1 MAAARVFHRRSR
13 DPGAAP
19 DRRDPAP
26 RVRAHA
32 REPACIFRAAPRERI
47 LFSGSRLVRVV
58 PAARL
63 PDLRERTLDH
73 EPRIARSRH
82 RRFVLRS
89 QRALDADLRAVAP
102 AAGRRAGAVAL
113 GGEAVCDRGRNNRRH
128 ERRFLGLGYSADT
141 QASRRACRRPD
152 ARDVDFARVGARGN
166 VWRAGHG
173 ARHGARR
180 SAVPEAAYGATRCSM
195 RACRSAA
202 LLVLLLVAWPPPS
215 EAQAAAQ
222 GLLQRADAAYSS
234 GNRELAK
241 TLYRAVLASDPSNS
255 RAAFQLARLSPPGSA
270 EAVALLRR
278 YVKVEP
284 GDPWGNMA
292 LGDALAKAG
301 KIDEAIE
308 QYGLARRKAP
318 AESDVYLG
326 LGRILRDAGR
336 NDELVKNYEQWASRQ
351 PQNAEAWSELG
362 RARQRAKR
370 YAEAADAYAT
380 SLALKESDRTREL
393 LDDALAETAISLRPF
408 LGRSDDSDQ
417 NRITLRGLEGEW
429 QFTQRSRLGL
439 HAERN
444 EVKDPVSSGT
454 ADAVALIAKWRP
466 FNTLKLDGFAGG
478 ARLSPDQPG
487 QKAVNRPWAG
497 LRVRWTSP
505 EEGPAAE
512 LRLRQ
517 APLIATPGLVAQPV
531 ELAEIKAGVDL
542 PVTGPFR
549 VRARGQAGT
558 LDSATD
564 VNHRSGYQLG
574 PVYRWRPAAEV
585 GVFYSELGYEHAT
598 AAGYFAP
605 KRAQTV
611 ELGTYIEYEGL
622 SPLTFA
628 LDAGAGQQRVEKQG
642 GDIRD
647 WIATYRLWALVSW
660 ALKPGMSLELELEHY
675 DSPVAGNAVAPTAN
689 WSYNAATLSLRFG
702 VRPQS
707 ARSFLSERA
716 DRRLR

>member
-1 MAAARVFHRRSR
+1 
-13 DPGAAP
+13 
-19 DRRDPAP
+19 
-26 RVRAHA
+26 
-32 REPACIFRAAPRERI
+32 
-47 LFSGSRLVRVV
+47 
-58 PAARL
+58 
-63 PDLRERTLDH
+63 
-73 EPRIARSRH
+73 
-82 RRFVLRS
+82 
-89 QRALDADLRAVAP
+89 
-102 AAGRRAGAVAL
+102 
-113 GGEAVCDRGRNNRRH
+113 
-128 ERRFLGLGYSADT
+128 
-141 QASRRACRRPD
+141 
-152 ARDVDFARVGARGN
+152 
-166 VWRAGHG
+166 
-173 ARHGARR
+173 
-180 SAVPEAAYGATRCSM
+180 M

-393 LDDALAETAISLRPF
+393 LDDALAETAFSLRPF

-585 GVFYSELGYEHAT
+585 GVCYSELGYEHAT

-675 DSPVAGNAVAPTAN
+675 DSPVAGNGVTPTAN
-689 WSYNAATLSLRFG
+689 WSFNSATLSLRFG

-707 ARSFLSERA
+707 ARSYLAERA
-716 DRRLR
+716 DRQLR